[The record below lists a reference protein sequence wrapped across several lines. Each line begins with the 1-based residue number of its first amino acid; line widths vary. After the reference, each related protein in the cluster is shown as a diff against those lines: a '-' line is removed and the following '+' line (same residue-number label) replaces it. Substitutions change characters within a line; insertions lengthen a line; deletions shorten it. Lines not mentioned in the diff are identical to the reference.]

1 VSNVQSGT
9 HCSVRPE
16 WQTPFENAVERF
28 LKKTGTAAGVI
39 NAFSGATGHADGELS
54 HGPVVTLSV
63 RRDEP
68 DLTERER

>member
-39 NAFSGATGHADGELS
+39 NAFSSQSGDLATWRDG
-54 HGPVVTLSV
+54 T
-63 RRDEP
+63 RR
-68 DLTERER
+68 R